1 MEDIKLLERPE
12 GIKTEWH
19 GTNLH
24 ASAEPVSRKAQMEEF
39 MFLGLRM
46 NRGVS
51 RFDFEKYFGISID
64 AIYRGV
70 IDELKAQ
77 ELLVVKNGQIFL
89 SEKGMDLSNYAMSRF
104 LLT

>member
-1 MEDIKLLERPE
+1 
-12 GIKTEWH
+12 
-19 GTNLH
+19 
-24 ASAEPVSRKAQMEEF
+24 

-46 NRGVS
+46 NKGVS

-64 AIYRGV
+64 AIYREV
-70 IDELKAQ
+70 IDELKGQ